1 MTPSSTYHR
10 APWGTGQRVV
20 TLLCCLLFLGSAL
33 SLLRSDRLSPWNL
46 VLATALTG
54 AIPLGAIFMVLGY
67 EVTPASVRIRR
78 PGWTTSVPLDGLRQ
92 AESGTD
98 LLSGSLRLFGNGGFF
113 SSTGWFWNRRLG
125 RYRLYAND
133 ARRAVA
139 LRFDRR
145 VVVIAPED
153 PERLVHDLLQQHHL
167 RH

>member
-1 MTPSSTYHR
+1 MTSSSTYYR

-20 TLLCCLLFLGSAL
+20 TLLCCFLFLGSAL
-33 SLLRSDRLSPWNL
+33 SLLRSDRLSPWNF
-46 VLATALTG
+46 VLATALAG
-54 AIPLGAIFMVLGY
+54 AIPMGALFMVIGY
-67 EVTPASVRIRR
+67 EVTPTSVRIRR
-78 PGWTTSVPLDGLRQ
+78 PGWVTSVPLNGLRH

-113 SSTGWFWNRRLG
+113 SSTGLFWNRRLG

-139 LRFDRR
+139 LRFDKG

-153 PERLVHDLLQQHHL
+153 PERLVRELLPQHHL
-167 RH
+167 PH